1 MSALNELIEQIENPE
16 LRKRIADEVNKLAKQ
31 KKFGLV
37 FEEHQPEC
45 TLLYDVPVRKG
56 AKVTLR
62 DAKNITDIYTVL
74 KLENGKA
81 LCLKEG
87 AGEAVEFTADS
98 LVTVAG
104 FGEPIYPCLKPVD
117 SICNAPDSDLWHTLY
132 RGRQLSCASAPRIS
146 ICRQGGLHLYR
157 SSVQHGCA

>member
-1 MSALNELIEQIENPE
+1 MRWKISARQIPCHTLYDKCAAFILMTVGLPPGRGGRAVRCIDGVPAMNHKNTGGTIMSALNELIEQIENPE

-87 AGEAVEFTADS
+87 AGARRSNLPQTA
-98 LVTVAG
+98 L
-104 FGEPIYPCLKPVD
+104 
-117 SICNAPDSDLWHTLY
+117 
-132 RGRQLSCASAPRIS
+132 
-146 ICRQGGLHLYR
+146 
-157 SSVQHGCA
+157 